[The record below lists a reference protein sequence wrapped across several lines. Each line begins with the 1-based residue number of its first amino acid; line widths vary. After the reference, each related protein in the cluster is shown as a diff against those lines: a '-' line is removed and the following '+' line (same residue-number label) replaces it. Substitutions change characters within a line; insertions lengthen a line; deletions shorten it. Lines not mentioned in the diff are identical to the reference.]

1 MFGGSRLP
9 REGRALGK
17 VEISIPLVTWR
28 DGRPRFFAS
37 KVHRELGY
45 KGEDLRH
52 GKDGAWFT
60 VDEAVKWS
68 EARQLDL
75 AEKRAAI
82 ASGAT
87 TVKKTANARR
97 RDAAGLVTV
106 SQVVEALFKIP
117 RMNGKEVVEGK
128 KKRPPLSKSTV
139 RYYHGGRNLLE
150 KFEDGVVWHEP
161 AADLTGPVLDKLLDE
176 IEIANGLDM
185 ARCVRATVAAAFSN
199 GRQAKP
205 KLVHHNPTRDMET
218 TLPIPDPRVRPASVI
233 EIVTLIDV
241 ADALGFPDFGD
252 MVAAGVWLGQRKN
265 DRLAVSEG
273 AVSGDGVLF
282 APSKK
287 KKSGE
292 RLLIPLSAVM
302 RQRRAAARARRRD
315 WKVKPIAMFPR
326 DATGRA
332 WVPDWYDK
340 VFRAVRHV
348 AAFGEP
354 ARDKEGKLTRDAHL
368 VFGKGRDVAGEI
380 AAAGIAPLASIAD
393 LRDQDLRDTCFSW
406 LAWAGASKF
415 QIAGFS
421 GHAFGRDDRILKHY
435 VSIPPSFAREGMALL
450 ETWYAAQLAA
460 LEGQRMEA
468 GL

>member
-1 MFGGSRLP
+1 MFSGSRLP

-37 KVHRELGY
+37 KVHRDLGY

-60 VDEAVKWS
+60 LDEAIEWS
-68 EARQLDL
+68 RTRQLDL
-75 AEKRAAI
+75 AQKRAAI
-82 ASGAT
+82 AGGQT
-87 TVKKTANARR
+87 TARKTANAARR
-97 RDAAGLVTV
+97 TAGLVTV
-106 SQVVEALFKIP
+106 SQVVEALFQIP

-128 KKRPPLSKSTV
+128 KKRAPLSKSTV
-139 RYYHGGRNLLE
+139 RYYRSGRNLLE
-150 KFEDGVVWHEP
+150 KFDGGVVWHEP

-185 ARCVRATVAAAFSN
+185 ARSVRALVAAAFRN
-199 GRQAKP
+199 GRMAK
-205 KLVHHNPTRDMET
+205 VVRHNPTHDMET
-218 TLPIPDPRVRPASVI
+218 TLPIPEPRVRPASVI

-273 AVSGDGVLF
+273 AVNGDGVLF
-282 APSKK
+282 SPSKK
-287 KKSGE
+287 KKAGE

-348 AAFGEP
+348 AAFGEL
-354 ARDKEGKLTRDAHL
+354 ARDEKGALTRDAHL
-368 VFGKGRDVAGEI
+368 VFGKKRDVAGEI

-435 VSIPPSFAREGMALL
+435 VSIPPSFAREGLALL
-450 ETWYAAQLAA
+450 EAWYAAQLAA
-460 LEGQRMEA
+460 IEGQRMEA
-468 GL
+468 GM